1 MFGELL
7 SGFVDI
13 QAILTNNIT
22 KILLYLKGQGHEGI
36 PFENNKDFCVLIKPK
51 DANSEDGGEIDFDLF
66 LCRYS
71 SDKGVSTPL
80 RKLSKKHVA
89 DMCK

>member
-13 QAILTNNIT
+13 QAVLTNNIT
-22 KILLYLKGQGHEGI
+22 KILTFLKGEGHEGS
-36 PFENNKDFCVLIKPK
+36 PFENTKDFCVMIKPK
-51 DANSEDGGEIDFDLF
+51 DDENGEIDFDFF

-71 SDKGVSTPL
+71 SEKGVSAPL